1 MTRLGIVVALAAE
14 ARTLGL
20 HSYRSDDIMTLSHQV
35 LVCVS
40 GVGPAA
46 ARMAGSRLLA
56 HGANALLSWG
66 TAVALDSKLTAGHLL
81 VPSRVLGIDRQPLPV
96 SRGWQQQLHRQLS
109 MRFAVNDRPL
119 IATQRILTR
128 PAQKRLLFDESGA
141 VAADMESA
149 ELAFVASEAG
159 VPFAA
164 LRAVADRVDSDIPD
178 WITGSIDGYGRVR
191 ITSILLPLI
200 VHPADWP
207 DVVGLAR
214 DFRLATN
221 TLKAIRRDGDCADLI
236 PVTPASEARAIV

>member
-1 MTRLGIVVALAAE
+1 LAAE

-40 GVGPAA
+40 GVGPAT
-46 ARMAGSRLLA
+46 ARIAGARLLA

-66 TAVALDSKLTAGHLL
+66 TAVALDSQLTAGHLL
-81 VPSRVLGIDRQPLPV
+81 VPSRVLGVDRQPQPV
-96 SRGWQQQLHRQLS
+96 SRGWQRQLHRQLS
-109 MRFAVNDRPL
+109 TRFAVDDRPL
-119 IATQRILTR
+119 IATPRILTR
-128 PAQKRLLFDESGA
+128 PAQKRRLFDESGA

-149 ELAFVASEAG
+149 ELALVARDAG

-164 LRAVADRVDSDIPD
+164 LRAVADRADSNIPD
-178 WITGSIDGYGRVR
+178 WITGSMDGYGRVR

-207 DVVGLAR
+207 DIAGLAR
-214 DFRLATN
+214 DFRAATN
-221 TLKAIRRDGDCADLI
+221 TLKAIRSDGDCADLI
-236 PVTPASEARAIV
+236 PDLSVSEARAIA